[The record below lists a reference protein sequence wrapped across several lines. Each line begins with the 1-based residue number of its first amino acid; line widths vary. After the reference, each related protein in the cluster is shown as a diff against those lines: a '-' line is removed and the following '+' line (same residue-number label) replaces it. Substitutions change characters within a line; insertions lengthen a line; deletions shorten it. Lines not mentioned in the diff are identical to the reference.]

1 MDRIAELRSILLV
14 HAEDPAL
21 LREPK
26 GPTPRD
32 FLNSRPAEAEVAAIA
47 TAIGMAR
54 ETGCRLHVVHVST
67 ARCADLIEEAVRRG
81 VDGNGGTCPPYLLF
95 TRNDPG
101 PPGGVGKWAP
111 PIPTGGERP

>member
-67 ARCADLIEEAVRRG
+67 ARGADLIEGAVRRG
-81 VDGNGGTCPPYLLF
+81 GGVRGGGWPPFPPF
-95 TRNDPG
+95 TQKEPWRA
-101 PPGGVGKWAP
+101 GGVGESRP
-111 PIPTGGERP
+111 PIPPGSRL